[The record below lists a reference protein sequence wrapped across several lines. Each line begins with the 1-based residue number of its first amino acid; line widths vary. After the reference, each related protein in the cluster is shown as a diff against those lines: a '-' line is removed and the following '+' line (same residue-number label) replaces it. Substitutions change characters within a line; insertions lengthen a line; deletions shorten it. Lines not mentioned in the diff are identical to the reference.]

1 MPPKR
6 KAAAKAK
13 RTRARAVAPKKLYPL
28 QNGEGFIDDV
38 GNVFKKVGNT
48 AVDVVKSIKPST
60 ALKVIGNLGVPGAS
74 AVGDVVGQVGLG
86 RQRGHGVIGLVQNPS
101 R

>member
-1 MPPKR
+1 MPRKR

-13 RTRARAVAPKKLYPL
+13 RTRARAVAPKKLYPM
-28 QNGEGFIDDV
+28 QNGEGFFDDV
-38 GNVFKKVGNT
+38 GNVFKKVANT
-48 AVDVVKSIKPST
+48 AVDVVSSMKPST
-60 ALKVIGNLGVPGAS
+60 ALKVIGNIVPGAS
-74 AVGDVVGQVGLG
+74 AVGNVAGQVGLG